1 MEFHEDII
9 FKIQG
14 QEYGQKLIEIINI
27 SGKIVEVHPTE
38 YTIIDPKIYKPDM
51 VFELED
57 KVIILE
63 FQSSHVDIND
73 KRRFRF
79 YSALIDNV
87 AIKSKKDIEVHV
99 LSTVEEVD
107 IKCYCVN
114 SQSRFPIY
122 IHSLK
127 NYDAN
132 QFLNRMNVKIE
143 NKEKFS
149 KKELLLIGLLCFM
162 KSELGTDQL
171 IYDSAITITNI
182 PGLNSEIG
190 QFVKGVILLLCDKF
204 VKNESLNKT
213 ISNLVGGNMKI
224 IEDYAQRKVDE
235 ANKEFQKTLQA
246 KDEELSIKDD
256 ELSIK
261 DKELSIKDKELS
273 IKDEALSI
281 KDKEL
286 AAKDEELFESR
297 QKMVIILSN
306 EGYSTKDIVRLA
318 DVSLDFVNQTLAK

>member
-99 LSTVEEVD
+99 LSTVEEAD
-107 IKCYCVN
+107 TKCYCVN

-204 VKNESLNKT
+204 VKNKSLNKT

-246 KDEELSIKDD
+246 KDEELSIKDE

-261 DKELSIKDKELS
+261 DDELSIKDKELS

-286 AAKDEELFESR
+286 AAKDEKLLESQ